1 MDDCHF
7 SYITKLQKKNKH
19 TAHLWWWWWWL
30 LLLLLLVG
38 FRKFWKAFNS
48 KDIPLLDT
56 LLYISSWETMPLG
69 LWPLTFGRRWRK
81 KKPDSGPT
89 QKYEN
94 FCMVLC
100 VCVCVCVSIFYLFF
114 FTYFTLLLLL
124 TCFFFSIILLFL
136 FQCFFYWWD

>member
-1 MDDCHF
+1 MTTLATSQNC
-7 SYITKLQKKNKH
+7 KKKNKH
-19 TAHLWWWWWWL
+19 TAHLWWWWLL

-94 FCMVLC
+94 FCMVFC
-100 VCVCVCVSIFYLFF
+100 VCVCVWVFSTLFFYLLHFSPSLDLFFLLYNFVVSLSMFF
-114 FTYFTLLLLL
+114 FG
-124 TCFFFSIILLFL
+124 
-136 FQCFFYWWD
+136 WD